1 MVALLEDMSINT
13 EVTGVQAPWQ
23 LAVGERHG
31 GILGGLWR
39 AVIHEHQCS
48 DRECMKAAL
57 DAAVHAK
64 NSTMTRNGF
73 TPYQAV
79 FGFHPRDP
87 CSALQEDGQD
97 NLPSADLGPDCEA
110 GRAAAMRHTAKLA
123 ILRLDVKDK
132 LRRAVT
138 RQPPS
143 KAHDYEFMPGT
154 RVYFWDAHPGKGRYR
169 DDPGRWKGPALIL
182 LREKGNRY
190 FCSWHGRLMLLSGEN
205 LRPSSS
211 EESAAFDMIAAE
223 ADAFGKEQQEDH
235 SGECEDKTDDPP
247 PPEAAD
253 VEYLRSRMLQG
264 LKSVRR
270 FILKDKPKNK
280 GRKRAQPIAMEADP
294 EYEPS
299 EGDAPQKDKSEP
311 AAEQLE
317 DYGPHGEEAP
327 MTPSEISDEEFWEGE
342 HAEDDNRR
350 KDHVSQI
357 RQSIRSKMTNPEAQK
372 DSVDDVPMS
381 IKRALELPMEDE
393 AESKKV
399 KFDRRS
405 HGGHF
410 GQLRTRQCLDDSGR
424 ASAASSNPGTSRNN
438 SC

>member
-1 MVALLEDMSINT
+1 MGEISQTVKDTVIMAHNRMGHPSRKTFLRMLRIGGSHPEAIKFAKNWTCPVCAEKLAPQKPVSVAGHLRPFGFNKTIHIDLKFMGDVANHTYAALSLVCTGTAYHKAVLLKTKTPRYVAKKILRHWISTFGAPLHLVHDQGPEFERDVVALLEDMSINT

-39 AVIHEHQCS
+39 AVVHEHQCS
-48 DRECMKAAL
+48 DRESMKAAL

-223 ADAFGKEQQEDH
+223 ADAFGKEQQ
-235 SGECEDKTDDPP
+235 
-247 PPEAAD
+247 
-253 VEYLRSRMLQG
+253 
-264 LKSVRR
+264 
-270 FILKDKPKNK
+270 
-280 GRKRAQPIAMEADP
+280 
-294 EYEPS
+294 
-299 EGDAPQKDKSEP
+299 
-311 AAEQLE
+311 
-317 DYGPHGEEAP
+317 
-327 MTPSEISDEEFWEGE
+327 
-342 HAEDDNRR
+342 
-350 KDHVSQI
+350 
-357 RQSIRSKMTNPEAQK
+357 
-372 DSVDDVPMS
+372 
-381 IKRALELPMEDE
+381 
-393 AESKKV
+393 
-399 KFDRRS
+399 
-405 HGGHF
+405 
-410 GQLRTRQCLDDSGR
+410 
-424 ASAASSNPGTSRNN
+424 
-438 SC
+438 